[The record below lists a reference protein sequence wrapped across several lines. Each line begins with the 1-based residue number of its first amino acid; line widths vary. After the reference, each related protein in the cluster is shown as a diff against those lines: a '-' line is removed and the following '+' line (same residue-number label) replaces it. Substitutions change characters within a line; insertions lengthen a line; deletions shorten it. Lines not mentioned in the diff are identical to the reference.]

1 MFEEEV
7 GIDDE
12 GAKTCVMSNE
22 GPRALKIV
30 AFIAHMIALVIDGA
44 ICDWWASPRVVKLNC
59 RTELKTTSF
68 IKVHFG

>member
-22 GPRALKIV
+22 GPCALEIV

-44 ICDWWASPRVVKLNC
+44 IWVCP
-59 RTELKTTSF
+59 
-68 IKVHFG
+68 